1 MQLGNGTKVSKP
13 PFESLPLQKD
23 GPQGNAWGLFGP
35 DDQLGML
42 NLLDS
47 STTTAATK
55 EIQYG
60 TRIPTDLSLDYFKS
74 PFNNRL
80 CFNQEIRSKAPRP
93 SNDDIL
99 TLNTQSS
106 SQWDGFRHYGL
117 CHKILNGLPSIDI
130 PRLPRPEVIL

>member
-1 MQLGNGTKVSKP
+1 MQLENGTKVVKP

-23 GPQGNAWGLFGP
+23 GPRGNAWGLFGA

-42 NLLDS
+42 NLLDT
-47 STTTAATK
+47 STTIAATK

-60 TRIPTDLSLDYFKS
+60 TRIPTDLSLDYFKH

-80 CFNQEIRSKAPRP
+80 RFNHQICSKSPRP

-99 TLNTQSS
+99 TLNTQTS

-117 CHKILNGLPSIDI
+117 
-130 PRLPRPEVIL
+130 